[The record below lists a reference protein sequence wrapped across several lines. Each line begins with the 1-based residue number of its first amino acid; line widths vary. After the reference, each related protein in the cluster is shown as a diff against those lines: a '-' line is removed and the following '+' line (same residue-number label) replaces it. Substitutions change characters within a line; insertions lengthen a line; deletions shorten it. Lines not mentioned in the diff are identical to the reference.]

1 MSLKETHLEKY
12 DQEFDDLVTKN
23 EMNINN
29 LENLMLET
37 VDNFKSTLIKHTEEL
52 LTQKINEKELISKKN
67 KNGNKEDTN

>member
-1 MSLKETHLEKY
+1 MSLEETQLEKY
-12 DQEFDDLVTKN
+12 DKEFDKLVTKN

>member
-1 MSLKETHLEKY
+1 MSLEETQIEKY
-12 DQEFDDLVTKN
+12 DKEFDDLVTKN

-37 VDNFKSTLIKHTEEL
+37 VDHFKSTLIKHTEEL
-52 LTQKINEKELISKKN
+52 LVQKINEKELISKKN